1 MALMQVNTFM
11 DILPSLLIFTIGTA
25 LYVGYV
31 FIFYKF
37 ISTNKVLDL
46 DLHQYAQG
54 AYPKIK
60 TMFGM
65 LLWTVEF
72 LIIFPI
78 IAFFWS
84 VAYAVML
91 AFMTENMTMLEII
104 IVSVSLVASVRI
116 ISYFSE
122 EAADILAQTVPLT
135 ILAIFYIDI
144 HFIRWSQVME
154 LLKSLEFLGMVMVY
168 SLIFIVALEFVM
180 RIGQKVV
187 RRN

>member
-78 IAFFWS
+78 I
-84 VAYAVML
+84 
-91 AFMTENMTMLEII
+91 
-104 IVSVSLVASVRI
+104 RDRP
-116 ISYFSE
+116 E
-122 EAADILAQTVPLT
+122 ERDDRKDDEE
-135 ILAIFYIDI
+135 FYIP
-144 HFIRWSQVME
+144 E
-154 LLKSLEFLGMVMVY
+154 E
-168 SLIFIVALEFVM
+168 
-180 RIGQKVV
+180 
-187 RRN
+187 